1 MSSTPYNREN
11 PSPRYRQLES
21 IYRDVHRDGL
31 PLEGIAADQVFAG
44 QSLRDHIP
52 RVKRLV
58 EATGARSILDYGSGK
73 GMLYAARDIEGLGRG
88 PVPSVQAYW
97 GVATIRCYDPGVPE
111 FSAPPTGKYDGVVC
125 TDVLEHIPEEDAVW
139 FLGELFRF
147 ADRFV
152 YANIAS
158 FPAAKTLPNGWNAHV
173 TVRPPSWW
181 AEKVRAA
188 AQGWRGTYEFQVREK
203 RGLPKK
209 LCRLIGLSRWKTTAI
224 TNGNT
229 AGRGLA

>member
-1 MSSTPYNREN
+1 MSAITSTLYSREN
-11 PSPRYRQLES
+11 PSPRYRELEG
-21 IYRDVHRDGL
+21 IYRDVHREGL
-31 PLEGIAADQVFAG
+31 PLEGIAAGELFTG
-44 QSLRDHIP
+44 KSLRDHIP

-73 GMLYAARDIEGLGRG
+73 GMLYTARNIEGLG
-88 PVPSVQAYW
+88 PVSVPSIQAYW
-97 GVATIRCYDPGVPE
+97 GVDTIRCFDPGVPE
-111 FSAPPTGKYDGVVC
+111 FSSPPTGKFDGVVC

-139 FLGELFRF
+139 FLRELFRF

-158 FPAAKTLPNGWNAHV
+158 FPAAKVLPNGWNAHV

-181 AEKVRAA
+181 ATQIRAA
-188 AQGWRGTYEFQVREK
+188 AQGWSGAYEFQVREK

-209 LCRLIGLSRWKTTAI
+209 LCRLIGISRWKTTVI
-224 TNGNT
+224 TRS
-229 AGRGLA
+229 GRG